1 MRYTWT
7 LILLTFIICCKP
19 ETMTEREFTEL
30 YINTMLKS
38 YPDAKYDII
47 GDLTVKAD
55 YNGKEFSHYLD
66 NAFKEYKMQ
75 PNSVDEVMK
84 RYVASSRDLYKEPEP
99 INTNN
104 IVPIIKP
111 IDYLEDLKQL
121 SKENGEEK
129 EPWVVYEK
137 YNTAL
142 IIVYGENTETSI
154 KYFTQ
159 EDFSKLSIPKD
170 SLRSLAVKNLKE
182 ILPEIQSKGDNGT
195 FMVTAGGDFE
205 ASLILFTSIW
215 TNNNFKVNGDIVV
228 AIPNRDMLMI
238 TGSKDE
244 QGIKTIK
251 DITDDSFANGNYQV
265 SPYLFKWD
273 GLKFE
278 QWK

>member
-1 MRYTWT
+1 
-7 LILLTFIICCKP
+7 
-19 ETMTEREFTEL
+19 MTEREFTEL
-30 YINTMLKS
+30 YIKDMLKS
-38 YPDAKYDII
+38 YPDIKYEIVS
-47 GDLTVKAD
+47 DLTVKAD

-66 NAFKEYKMQ
+66 NAFKEYKME
-75 PNSVDEVMK
+75 PDSVSEIIK
-84 RYVASSRDLYKEPEP
+84 RYTASSRDLYKDTEA
-99 INTNN
+99 INTKN

-111 IDYLEDLKQL
+111 IEYLDDLRQL

-137 YNTAL
+137 YNSAL

-154 KYFTQ
+154 RYFTQ
-159 EDFSKLSIPKD
+159 EDFDKLTIPRD
-170 SLRSLAVKNLKE
+170 SLRSLAVKNLNE

-205 ASLILFTSIW
+205 ASLILLTSIW
-215 TNNNFKVNGDIVV
+215 TNDNFKVKGDIVI

-238 TGSKDE
+238 TGSKNE
-244 QGIKTIK
+244 EGIKTIK
-251 DITDDSFANGNYQV
+251 AITDDSFVNGNYQV

-273 GLKFE
+273 GVKFE

>member
-1 MRYTWT
+1 
-7 LILLTFIICCKP
+7 
-19 ETMTEREFTEL
+19 MTEKEFTEL
-30 YINTMLKS
+30 YINALLKK
-38 YPDAKYDII
+38 YPDAKFDII
-47 GDLTVKAD
+47 DNLTIKAD

-66 NAFKEYKMQ
+66 NAFKDYKMQ
-75 PNSVDEVMK
+75 PDSVDEVVK

-137 YNTAL
+137 YNSAL

-159 EDFSKLSIPKD
+159 EDFGKLSIPKD

-205 ASLILFTSIW
+205 ASLILLTRIW
-215 TNNNFKVNGDIVV
+215 TDDNFKVNGDIVV

-251 DITDDSFANGNYQV
+251 DITDDSFTNGNYQV
-265 SPYLFKWD
+265 SPHLFKWD